1 MRFSTD
7 DGRFGFIVTPVND
20 LGMFRFQV
28 VIGGQ
33 LVGDTEPC
41 ILGTAMKQ
49 IGKLCRLDGN
59 NPDQVIADPA
69 GALAALRSDD
79 KMHDARMLSL
89 AESLD
94 RWRVFGYL
102 SGENAIL
109 LAQKDEGSAVA
120 AVILSVVPVIQYEAI
135 VDAVRTYWSK

>member
-7 DGRFGFIVTPVND
+7 DGRFGFVVTPVND
-20 LGMFRFQV
+20 LGLFRFQI
-28 VIGGQ
+28 VIAGQ

-49 IGKLCRLDGN
+49 IGKLYRVDGSN
-59 NPDQVIADPA
+59 ADQVIADA
-69 GALAALRSDD
+69 ARALAALRSDD
-79 KMHDARMLSL
+79 KMNDATMLSL

-102 SGENAIL
+102 SGESAIL
-109 LAQKDEGSAVA
+109 
-120 AVILSVVPVIQYEAI
+120 
-135 VDAVRTYWSK
+135 